1 MTEETYLTTDEAAEL
16 LGFKAQTLINWRH
29 EKRGPA
35 YRRNHGRVS
44 YSLSDLEAYKAAN
57 DVRVEPAAEQTQGA

>member
-1 MTEETYLTTDEAAEL
+1 MTEETLLTTEEAAAF

-35 YRRNHGRVS
+35 YRRNHGRIF
-44 YSLSDLEAYKAAN
+44 YSLTDLEAYKAAN
-57 DVRVEPAAEQTQGA
+57 DVRVEPTAEQTQGA